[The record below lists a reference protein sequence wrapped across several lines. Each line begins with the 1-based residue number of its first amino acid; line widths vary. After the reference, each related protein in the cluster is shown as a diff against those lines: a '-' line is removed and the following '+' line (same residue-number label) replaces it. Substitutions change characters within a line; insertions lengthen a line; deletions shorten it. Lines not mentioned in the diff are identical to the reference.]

1 MVFRNTK
8 QADSVTVYFNSNKL
22 TSEYYVDGNDFVVE
36 VKDVPTVG
44 QLTINCRGKD
54 IEIDAVRLVN
64 DDFESI
70 LNDLPIQTKI
80 KNAIGDVLSSDM
92 DIKAKRI
99 EVRKLKKLG
108 VNEKYIKLFLK
119 LLEYMAEIQY
129 NRFQADEE
137 KVVVN
142 EIFYRELM
150 VGGNK

>member
-1 MVFRNTK
+1 
-8 QADSVTVYFNSNKL
+8 
-22 TSEYYVDGNDFVVE
+22 
-36 VKDVPTVG
+36 
-44 QLTINCRGKD
+44 
-54 IEIDAVRLVN
+54 
-64 DDFESI
+64 
-70 LNDLPIQTKI
+70 
-80 KNAIGDVLSSDM
+80 M